1 MWQWMIERGSE
12 FHKVD
17 TPGGY
22 MELDTL
28 EDLSMAET
36 WWNGGS

>member
-1 MWQWMIERGSE
+1 MWQWMIERGSA
-12 FHKVD
+12 FHRVN
-17 TPGGY
+17 THGGY